1 MYGVRTVISFAISV
15 MMLAIL
21 GSVIISWLRAFRVQ
35 IPYGNPLVRAVE
47 ETADLML
54 KPIRRAIPA
63 TGGGL
68 DFSPLIA
75 LILLSILQR
84 IVARLL

>member
-35 IPYGNPLVRAVE
+35 IPYGNPLVRAIE
-47 ETADLML
+47 ETADLVL

>member
-1 MYGVRTVISFAISV
+1 MYAVRTLISYAITV

-21 GSVIISWLRAFRVQ
+21 GSVVISWLRAFRVQ
-35 IPYGNPLVRAVE
+35 IPYGNPLVRAIE
-47 ETADLML
+47 DTADLIL
-54 KPIRRAIPA
+54 RPIRRAVPA

>member
-1 MYGVRTVISFAISV
+1 MYAVRTLISYAITV
-15 MMLAIL
+15 VMLAIL

-35 IPYGNPLVRAVE
+35 IPYGNPLVRAIE
-47 ETADLML
+47 DTADLIL

>member
-1 MYGVRTVISFAISV
+1 MYAVRTVISYAITV
-15 MMLAIL
+15 VMLAIL
-21 GSVIISWLRAFRVQ
+21 GSIIISWLRAFRVQ
-35 IPYGNPLVRAVE
+35 IPYGNPLVRAIE
-47 ETADLML
+47 DTADLIL

>member
-35 IPYGNPLVRAVE
+35 IPYGNQLVRAIE
-47 ETADLML
+47 ETADLVL

-68 DFSPLIA
+68 DF
-75 LILLSILQR
+75 
-84 IVARLL
+84 